1 MEDIRAQP
9 IVVPRPPARSYG
21 GNKTTARHEFQ
32 HVVDPDEA
40 PPLCKF
46 TQNGAPSAELREK
59 KPWQHYHTNAGMLI
73 AQSFAGIKGW
83 EKIDVAKRINKI
95 ALAGFQVIALRLY
108 TGPCF
113 MLYNCVL
120 RASGGDG
127 LVPL

>member
-1 MEDIRAQP
+1 MKT
-9 IVVPRPPARSYG
+9 VVFLQVNPDQAPDLPKHVRSDG
-21 GNKTTARHEFQ
+21 T
-32 HVVDPDEA
+32 
-40 PPLCKF
+40 
-46 TQNGAPSAELREK
+46 PSVELREK
-59 KPWQHYHTNAGMLI
+59 KPWQHYHKNAGMLI